1 MNDESR
7 VLEVSVWKMASVI
20 VVVAVSF
27 IFGSLL
33 AFLYLIALTQDSA
46 VVPLIWFFILIGGSL
61 GSGLLS
67 MWFIG
72 KKWGVSL
79 KIRIA
84 RYIGFFI
91 GLSLIIGFFLFTIST
106 NQPPPLTK
114 DGRRISTVK
123 QYQLALELY
132 FYDHNS
138 YPKTLSELIPDYFP
152 VLSVD
157 PVTDIPYFYS
167 FHISDSGKVDGYHMG
182 ANLDNRSSS
191 AFDLDE
197 DCNSISGFG
206 CTFQSGYDSGTA
218 FNGFDDQGCDEEAKK
233 YCYDVSEK
241 N

>member
-46 VVPLIWFFILIGGSL
+46 VDPLIWFFILIGGSL

-123 QYQLALELY
+123 QYQLALELH
-132 FYDHNS
+132 FY
-138 YPKTLSELIPDYFP
+138 
-152 VLSVD
+152 
-157 PVTDIPYFYS
+157 
-167 FHISDSGKVDGYHMG
+167 DSGKVDGYHMG